1 MTDDGRRS
9 FSCPRLQII
18 SKIIFTGSIE
28 YRGRTPSREPDKG
41 TWRSR
46 VDMQPF

>member
-1 MTDDGRRS
+1 MTHYGRRS
-9 FSCPRLQII
+9 FLYLQLQII
-18 SKIIFTGSIE
+18 SKIIFTGSIV
-28 YRGRTPSREPDKG
+28 YQGRTPSREPDKG